1 MAKKRWKWRYNTK
14 CILSDQ
20 TSTPLIHTPIFPHTD
35 SQTLRE
41 ADEELKRGKKK
52 KKPTT
57 EKGKELFLVYTSQR
71 FAWTQMESLWR
82 TRWIRQS
89 HCLFEQLTIN
99 VSVNS
104 PERRHLQVS
113 ILCTNSS
120 WNFFIY
126 RIPNTRNSDCR
137 EDCSFGAYSSFIKY
151 NLKFQNRKFQ
161 IITVQ

>member
-1 MAKKRWKWRYNTK
+1 MYLKWSDFYPTNSYTNFSPRRFPNLRRSRWRTEKR
-14 CILSDQ
+14 
-20 TSTPLIHTPIFPHTD
+20 
-35 SQTLRE
+35 
-41 ADEELKRGKKK
+41 KKK

-126 RIPNTRNSDCR
+126 QIPNTRNSDCR

-161 IITVQ
+161 IVTVQ